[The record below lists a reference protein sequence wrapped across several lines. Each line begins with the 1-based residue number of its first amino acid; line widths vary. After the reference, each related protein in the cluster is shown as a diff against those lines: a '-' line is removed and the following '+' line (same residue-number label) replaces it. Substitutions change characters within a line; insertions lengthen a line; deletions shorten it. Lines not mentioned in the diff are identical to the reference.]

1 VEAALWTVTM
11 TVAAVAIAL
20 AVVEVV
26 HRVIR
31 RLGSRSVLLR
41 ELTEHAHRPFQ
52 VAVVLVACQAAVR
65 SSAGEFPGRAV
76 VLHLLVLA
84 AIAGFAWLVAALL
97 LVSEDVALARFRTD
111 VPDNRRA
118 RKLHTQVV
126 MLRRV
131 TVAGIVVVTAGVML
145 MTFPHV
151 RAIGASLLA
160 SAGVIGVVAALAAQ
174 SVLGNVFAGLQLT
187 FSDAVRLDDVVVVEG
202 EWGRIEELTLSY
214 VVVQIWDDRRLI
226 LPTSY
231 FTTKPFQNWTRTRA
245 AVLGTA
251 EFDLDWSVPVTEMRE
266 ELRRFVESS
275 ELWDGRVCV
284 LQVTEATGG
293 VIQVRAL
300 VSAVDAPT
308 LWDLRC
314 LVREHLVNWI
324 RDHHADAL
332 PRMRAD
338 VAADGALWP
347 SPVGRDGVSHD
358 GAARGGFGLDGA
370 GRSSASRDGA
380 GRGGVGRGSASRDGA
395 GRGGVGRD
403 GAARDGFGPGGGVR
417 DGGARDGAAARER
430 AGRDGAAPD
439 DDARVF
445 GGSDDG
451 DSRAEAFVGP
461 DEPARPEPTPADPR
475 PEPPLPTLAGVA
487 AGTAA
492 GEAGRPTRP
501 A

>member
-1 VEAALWTVTM
+1 MEAALWTVAV
-11 TVAAVAIAL
+11 TVVAVAIAL

-26 HRVIR
+26 HRVIG

-52 VAVVLVACQAAVR
+52 VAVVLVTCQAAVR
-65 SSAGEFPGRAV
+65 SSAGEFPGRAA

-131 TVAGIVVVTAGVML
+131 TVAGIVVLTAGVML

-251 EFDLDWSVPVTEMRE
+251 EFDLDWSVPVTQMRE
-266 ELRRFVESS
+266 ELRRFVEGS

-293 VIQVRAL
+293 MIQVRAL
-300 VSAVDAPT
+300 VSAADAPT

-324 RDHHADAL
+324 REHHADAL

-338 VAADGALWP
+338 VAADGAVWP
-347 SPVGRDGVSHD
+347 ALTGRPDTTAQTGTSRDGRARD
-358 GAARGGFGLDGA
+358 GAARDAFG
-370 GRSSASRDGA
+370 RDGF
-380 GRGGVGRGSASRDGA
+380 
-395 GRGGVGRD
+395 GRD
-403 GAARDGFGPGGGVR
+403 GAARDGFG
-417 DGGARDGAAARER
+417 RDGAARDGFGRDGAARDAFGRDGAARDGSGRER
-430 AGRDGAAPD
+430 AVRDGAAPD

-461 DEPARPEPTPADPR
+461 DEPARPEPARPDPAAAPE
-475 PEPPLPTLAGVA
+475 PEPPLPPPAGVA